1 LTQGNRIVE
10 SLFNVYKYLYKSFLL
25 NIKITMKKINYFVLP
40 LLLFSLVAQTDNSI
54 PAEHLACYPNSY
66 QISMSPDGKYLAI
79 VGPPRANV
87 CDIEPDLRKYVEE
100 DYRGGQL
107 NLFDLKTGKIKTLTS
122 GTGNGSVSN
131 VRWVNNNRLVFNTNP
146 TNSSA
151 KTLSG
156 FAMWGMNLDGSKKR
170 KLWEATVKY
179 DSGFGGLIEP
189 VVTSLLREDD
199 DHIMVRVN
207 DRRSSVYDYYKL
219 NVNNGSKKR
228 IAIGPD
234 LEKGEWTADIVTNNG
249 YPVAQ
254 ISNFE
259 DTWRLW
265 RYNKDDDNWD
275 IHYSNKCQEPTFFP
289 LSTTGENNEL
299 WLVAGQDVSKSK
311 VFNEENDKSKVFVYD
326 PDKRTFDL
334 LFEDDRYDIAGP
346 VGGCRTASGNVSV
359 DSTTLELLSVNYYAE
374 KPVRLF
380 FDEEYGQDYNQLA
393 STFPDDVVRIVTSNT
408 DRTKFVIS
416 VSSSTNPGD
425 YYYYDKEFGTL
436 SFLWERM
443 PWIDR
448 TKLSKMQPISYTAR
462 DGLEIS
468 GYLTIPVNSDGKNLP
483 MVVHPHGGPNA
494 RDFYGFNDYV
504 QFLASRGYAVF
515 QMDFRGSTG
524 YGAKHYISANKQFGK
539 TMQDDITDGVNLLIE
554 EGIADPERIAI
565 FGGSYGGYAT
575 MAGLTFTPDLY
586 AAGINFVGVVDLELL
601 QEGSN
606 RNSER
611 FNGFFHELRM
621 EWGDP
626 DDPADRE
633 YIIESS
639 PLQQAHKIKSPVLIV
654 HGAQDNNVKLEHAT
668 KLRDKLK
675 SLGKDYEWYVEPY
688 EGHGFRGEQ
697 STVNFFNVMEDF
709 LERKLN

>member
-1 LTQGNRIVE
+1 
-10 SLFNVYKYLYKSFLL
+10 
-25 NIKITMKKINYFVLP
+25 MKKINYFALP
-40 LLLFSLVAQTDNSI
+40 LLIFSLVAQTDNSI

-100 DYRGGQL
+100 DFRGGQL
-107 NLFDLKTGKIKTLTS
+107 NLFDLKTGKVKTLTS

-156 FAMWGMNLDGSKKR
+156 YAMWGMNLDGSKKR

-179 DSGFGGLIEP
+179 DSGYGGIIEP

-234 LEKGEWTADIVTNNG
+234 LEKSEWTADIVTNNG

-265 RYNKDDDNWD
+265 RYNKEDDNWD

-311 VFNEENDKSKVFVYD
+311 VFNEDNDKSKVFVYD

-393 STFPDDVVRIVTSNT
+393 ATFPDDVVRIVTTNT

-606 RNSER
+606 RNSQR
-611 FNGFFHELRM
+611 FNGFYHELRM

-697 STVNFFNVMEDF
+697 STVNFYNVMEDF
-709 LERKLN
+709 LERKLK

>member
-1 LTQGNRIVE
+1 
-10 SLFNVYKYLYKSFLL
+10 
-25 NIKITMKKINYFVLP
+25 MKKINYFALP

-156 FAMWGMNLDGSKKR
+156 YAMWGMNLDGSKKR

-179 DSGFGGLIEP
+179 DSGYGGIIEP
-189 VVTSLLREDD
+189 VVTSLLREDE
-199 DHIMVRVN
+199 DHIMIRVN

-219 NVNNGSKKR
+219 NINNGSKQR

-234 LEKGEWTADIVTNNG
+234 LEKGEWTDRHITNNG

-254 ISNFE
+254 VSNFE
-259 DTWRLW
+259 DEWRLW
-265 RYNKDDDNWD
+265 KYNEETDNWA

-289 LSTTGENNEL
+289 IGITGENDDL

-311 VFNEENDKSKVFVYD
+311 VFNEDNDKSKVFIYD
-326 PDKRTFDL
+326 PKKRTFDL
-334 LFEDDRYDIAGP
+334 LFEDERYDIAGP

-393 STFPDDVVRIVTSNT
+393 ATFPDDVVRIVTTNS

-448 TKLSKMQPISYTAR
+448 SKLSKMQPITYTAR
-462 DGLEIS
+462 DGLQIS
-468 GYLTIPVNSDGKNLP
+468 GYLTIPVGSDGKNLP

-494 RDFYGFNDYV
+494 RDYYGFNDYV

-606 RNSER
+606 RNSQR
-611 FNGFFHELRM
+611 FNGFYHELRM

>member
-1 LTQGNRIVE
+1 
-10 SLFNVYKYLYKSFLL
+10 
-25 NIKITMKKINYFVLP
+25 MKKRNYFTLP
-40 LLLFSLVAQTDNSI
+40 LVLFSLITQADNSI
-54 PAEHLACYPNSY
+54 PAEHLACYPNGY

-107 NLFDLKTGKIKTLTS
+107 NLFDLRTGKITTLTS
-122 GTGNGSVSN
+122 GTGNGSVANVTWVSN
-131 VRWVNNNRLVFNTNP
+131 ERLVFNTNP

-151 KTLSG
+151 KTLSAY
-156 FAMWGMNLDGSKKR
+156 AMWGMNIDGSKKR

>member
-1 LTQGNRIVE
+1 MI
-10 SLFNVYKYLYKSFLL
+10 
-25 NIKITMKKINYFVLP
+25 
-40 LLLFSLVAQTDNSI
+40 AQSDNSI
-54 PAEHLACYPNSY
+54 PAEHLACYPNGY

-87 CDIEPDLRKYVEE
+87 CDIEPDLRKYVED

-107 NLFDLKTGKIKTLTS
+107 NLFDLKTGKITTLTT
-122 GTGNGSVSN
+122 GTGNGSVAN
-131 VRWVNNNRLVFNTNP
+131 VTWVTNERLVFNTNP

-151 KTLSG
+151 KTLSAY
-156 FAMWGMNLDGSKKR
+156 AMWGMNIDGSKKR

-254 ISNFE
+254 ISNYE

-265 RYNKDDDNWD
+265 RYNEKDDNWN

-289 LSTTGENNEL
+289 LGTTGENNEL

-326 PDKRTFDL
+326 PNKRTFDL

-393 STFPDDVVRIVTSNT
+393 ATFPDDVVRIVTT
-408 DRTKFVIS
+408 DADRTKFVIS

-448 TKLSKMQPISYTAR
+448 SKLSKMQPISYTAR

-494 RDFYGFNDYV
+494 RDYYGFNDYV

-554 EGIADPERIAI
+554 EGIADPDRIAI

-575 MAGLTFTPDLY
+575 MAGLAFTPDLY

-606 RNSER
+606 RNSQR

-654 HGAQDNNVKLEHAT
+654 HGAQDNNVKLEHAI
-668 KLRDKLK
+668 KLRDRLK
-675 SLGKDYEWYVEPY
+675 SLDKEYEWYVEPY

-697 STVNFFNVMEDF
+697 SNVNFYNVMEDF
-709 LERKLN
+709 LARKLN

>member
-1 LTQGNRIVE
+1 
-10 SLFNVYKYLYKSFLL
+10 
-25 NIKITMKKINYFVLP
+25 MKKRNYFTLP
-40 LLLFSLVAQTDNSI
+40 LVLFSLITQADNSI
-54 PAEHLACYPNSY
+54 PAEHLACYPNGY

-87 CDIEPDLRKYVEE
+87 CDIEPDLRKYVED

-107 NLFDLKTGKIKTLTS
+107 NLFDLRTGKITTLTT
-122 GTGNGSVSN
+122 GTGNGSVANVTWVSN
-131 VRWVNNNRLVFNTNP
+131 ERLVFNTNP

-151 KTLSG
+151 KTLSAY
-156 FAMWGMNLDGSKKR
+156 AMWGMNIDGSKKR

-265 RYNKDDDNWD
+265 RYNKEDDNWD

-393 STFPDDVVRIVTSNT
+393 ATFPDDVVRIVTTNT

-606 RNSER
+606 RNSQR
-611 FNGFFHELRM
+611 FNGFYHELRM

>member
-1 LTQGNRIVE
+1 
-10 SLFNVYKYLYKSFLL
+10 
-25 NIKITMKKINYFVLP
+25 MKKRNYFTLP
-40 LLLFSLVAQTDNSI
+40 LVLFSLITQADNSI
-54 PAEHLACYPNSY
+54 PAEHLACYPNGY

-107 NLFDLKTGKIKTLTS
+107 NLFDLRTGKITTLTS
-122 GTGNGSVSN
+122 GTGNGSVAN
-131 VRWVNNNRLVFNTNP
+131 VTWVNNERLVFNTNP

-151 KTLSG
+151 KTLSAY
-156 FAMWGMNLDGSKKR
+156 AMWGMNIDGSKKR

-179 DSGFGGLIEP
+179 DSGSGGLIEP

-311 VFNEENDKSKVFVYD
+311 VFNEENDKSKVFIYD

-393 STFPDDVVRIVTSNT
+393 STFPDDVVRIVTTNT

>member
-1 LTQGNRIVE
+1 
-10 SLFNVYKYLYKSFLL
+10 
-25 NIKITMKKINYFVLP
+25 MKKRNYFTLP
-40 LLLFSLVAQTDNSI
+40 LVLFSLITQADNSI
-54 PAEHLACYPNSY
+54 PAEHLACYPNGY

-107 NLFDLKTGKIKTLTS
+107 NLFDLRTGKITTLTT
-122 GTGNGSVSN
+122 GTGNGSVANVTWVSN
-131 VRWVNNNRLVFNTNP
+131 ERLVFNTNP

-151 KTLSG
+151 KTLSAY
-156 FAMWGMNLDGSKKR
+156 AMWGMNIDGSKKR

-234 LEKGEWTADIVTNNG
+234 LEKSEWTADIVTNNG
-249 YPVAQ
+249 YPVAL

-265 RYNKDDDNWD
+265 RYNKEDDNWD

-393 STFPDDVVRIVTSNT
+393 STFPDDVVRIVTTNT

-606 RNSER
+606 RNSQR
-611 FNGFFHELRM
+611 FNGFYHELRM

>member
-1 LTQGNRIVE
+1 
-10 SLFNVYKYLYKSFLL
+10 
-25 NIKITMKKINYFVLP
+25 
-40 LLLFSLVAQTDNSI
+40 
-54 PAEHLACYPNSY
+54 
-66 QISMSPDGKYLAI
+66 MSPDGKYLAI

-107 NLFDLKTGKIKTLTS
+107 NLFDLKTGKITTLTS
-122 GTGNGSVSN
+122 GTGNGSVAN
-131 VRWVNNNRLVFNTNP
+131 VTWVTNERLVFNTNP

-151 KTLSG
+151 KTLSAY
-156 FAMWGMNLDGSKKR
+156 AMWGMNIDGSKKR

-265 RYNKDDDNWD
+265 RYNEKDDNWN

-289 LSTTGENNEL
+289 LGTTGENNEL

-311 VFNEENDKSKVFVYD
+311 VFNEDNDKSKVFVYD
-326 PDKRTFDL
+326 PNNRTFDL

-393 STFPDDVVRIVTSNT
+393 ATFPDDVVRIVTT
-408 DRTKFVIS
+408 DADRKKFVIS

-448 TKLSKMQPISYTAR
+448 SKLSKMQPISYTAR

-494 RDFYGFNDYV
+494 RDYYGFNDYV

-554 EGIADPERIAI
+554 EGIADPDRIAI

-575 MAGLTFTPDLY
+575 MAGLAFTPDLY

-606 RNSER
+606 RNSQR

-654 HGAQDNNVKLEHAT
+654 HGAQDNNVKLEHAI
-668 KLRDKLK
+668 KLRDRLK
-675 SLGKDYEWYVEPY
+675 SLDKEYEWYVEPY

-697 STVNFFNVMEDF
+697 SNVNFYNVMEDF
-709 LERKLN
+709 LARKLN

>member
-1 LTQGNRIVE
+1 
-10 SLFNVYKYLYKSFLL
+10 
-25 NIKITMKKINYFVLP
+25 MKKRNYLLLP
-40 LLLFSLVAQTDNSI
+40 LIFISMIAQSDNSI
-54 PAEHLACYPNSY
+54 PAEHLACYPNGY

-107 NLFDLKTGKIKTLTS
+107 NLFDLKTGKITTLTS
-122 GTGNGSVSN
+122 GTGNGSVAN
-131 VRWVNNNRLVFNTNP
+131 VTWVTNERLVFNTNP

-151 KTLSG
+151 KTLSAY
-156 FAMWGMNLDGSKKR
+156 AMWGMNIDGSKKR

-254 ISNFE
+254 ISNYE

-265 RYNKDDDNWD
+265 RYNEKDDNWN

-289 LSTTGENNEL
+289 LGTTGENNEL

-326 PDKRTFDL
+326 PNKRSFDL

-393 STFPDDVVRIVTSNT
+393 ATFPDDVVRIVTT
-408 DRTKFVIS
+408 DADRTKFVIS

-448 TKLSKMQPISYTAR
+448 SKLSKMQPISYTAR

-494 RDFYGFNDYV
+494 RDYYGFNDYV

-554 EGIADPERIAI
+554 EGIADPDRIAI

-575 MAGLTFTPDLY
+575 MAGLAFTPDLY

-606 RNSER
+606 RNSQR

-654 HGAQDNNVKLEHAT
+654 HGAQDNNVKLEHAI
-668 KLRDKLK
+668 KA
-675 SLGKDYEWYVEPY
+675 
-688 EGHGFRGEQ
+688 
-697 STVNFFNVMEDF
+697 
-709 LERKLN
+709 

>member
-1 LTQGNRIVE
+1 
-10 SLFNVYKYLYKSFLL
+10 
-25 NIKITMKKINYFVLP
+25 MKKINYFALP
-40 LLLFSLVAQTDNSI
+40 LLIFSLVAQTDNSI

-100 DYRGGQL
+100 DFRGGQL

-156 FAMWGMNLDGSKKR
+156 YAMWGMNLDGSKKR

-179 DSGFGGLIEP
+179 DSGYGGIIEP

-234 LEKGEWTADIVTNNG
+234 LEKSEWTADIVTNNG

-265 RYNKDDDNWD
+265 RYDKEDDNWD

-393 STFPDDVVRIVTSNT
+393 ATFPDDVVRIVTTNT

-539 TMQDDITDGVNLLIE
+539 TMQDDITDGVNLLIQ

-606 RNSER
+606 RNSQR
-611 FNGFFHELRM
+611 FNGFYHELRM

-697 STVNFFNVMEDF
+697 STVNFYNVMEDF

>member
-1 LTQGNRIVE
+1 
-10 SLFNVYKYLYKSFLL
+10 
-25 NIKITMKKINYFVLP
+25 
-40 LLLFSLVAQTDNSI
+40 
-54 PAEHLACYPNSY
+54 
-66 QISMSPDGKYLAI
+66 MSPDGKYLAI

-107 NLFDLKTGKIKTLTS
+107 NLFDLKTGKITTLTS
-122 GTGNGSVSN
+122 GTGNGSVAN
-131 VRWVNNNRLVFNTNP
+131 VTWVTNERLVFNTNP

-151 KTLSG
+151 KTLSAY
-156 FAMWGMNLDGSKKR
+156 AMWGMNIDGSKKR

-265 RYNKDDDNWD
+265 RYNEKDDNWN

-289 LSTTGENNEL
+289 LGTTGENNEL

-311 VFNEENDKSKVFVYD
+311 VFNEDNDKSKVFVYD

-393 STFPDDVVRIVTSNT
+393 ATFPDDVVRIVTT
-408 DRTKFVIS
+408 DADRTKFVIS

-448 TKLSKMQPISYTAR
+448 SKLSKMQPISYTAR

-494 RDFYGFNDYV
+494 RDYYGFNDYV

-554 EGIADPERIAI
+554 EGIADPNRIAI

-575 MAGLTFTPDLY
+575 MAGLAFTPDLY

-606 RNSER
+606 RNSQR

-654 HGAQDNNVKLEHAT
+654 HGAQDNNVKLEHAI
-668 KLRDKLK
+668 KLRDRLK
-675 SLGKDYEWYVEPY
+675 SLDKEYEWYVEPY

-697 STVNFFNVMEDF
+697 SNVNFYNVMEDF
-709 LERKLN
+709 LARKLN

>member
-1 LTQGNRIVE
+1 
-10 SLFNVYKYLYKSFLL
+10 
-25 NIKITMKKINYFVLP
+25 MKKRNYFTLP
-40 LLLFSLVAQTDNSI
+40 LVLFSLLTQADSSI
-54 PAEHLACYPNSY
+54 PAEHLACYPNGY

-87 CDIEPDLRKYVEE
+87 CDIEPDLRKYVED

-107 NLFDLKTGKIKTLTS
+107 NLFDLRTGKITTLTT
-122 GTGNGSVSN
+122 GTGNGSVANVTWVSN
-131 VRWVNNNRLVFNTNP
+131 ERLVFNTNP

-151 KTLSG
+151 KTLSAY
-156 FAMWGMNLDGSKKR
+156 AMWGMNIDGSKKR

-234 LEKGEWTADIVTNNG
+234 LEKSEWTADIVTNNG

-265 RYNKDDDNWD
+265 RYNKEEDNWD

-393 STFPDDVVRIVTSNT
+393 ATFPDDVVRIVTTNT

-606 RNSER
+606 RNSQR
-611 FNGFFHELRM
+611 FNGFYHELRM

-697 STVNFFNVMEDF
+697 STVNFYNVMEDF

>member
-1 LTQGNRIVE
+1 
-10 SLFNVYKYLYKSFLL
+10 
-25 NIKITMKKINYFVLP
+25 MKKRNYFTLP
-40 LLLFSLVAQTDNSI
+40 LVLFSLITQADNSI
-54 PAEHLACYPNSY
+54 PAEHLACYPNGY

-107 NLFDLKTGKIKTLTS
+107 NLFDLRTGKITTLTS
-122 GTGNGSVSN
+122 GTGNGSVAN
-131 VRWVNNNRLVFNTNP
+131 VTWVNNERLVFNTNP

-151 KTLSG
+151 KTLSAY
-156 FAMWGMNLDGSKKR
+156 AMWGMNIDGSKKR

-234 LEKGEWTADIVTNNG
+234 LEKSEWTADIVTNNG

-265 RYNKDDDNWD
+265 RYNKEDDNWD

-326 PDKRTFDL
+326 PDERTFDL

-393 STFPDDVVRIVTSNT
+393 ATFPDDVVRIVTTNT

>member
-1 LTQGNRIVE
+1 
-10 SLFNVYKYLYKSFLL
+10 
-25 NIKITMKKINYFVLP
+25 
-40 LLLFSLVAQTDNSI
+40 
-54 PAEHLACYPNSY
+54 
-66 QISMSPDGKYLAI
+66 MSPDGKYLAI

-107 NLFDLKTGKIKTLTS
+107 NLFDLKTGKITTLTS
-122 GTGNGSVSN
+122 GTGNGSVAN
-131 VRWVNNNRLVFNTNP
+131 VTWVTNERLVFNTNP

-151 KTLSG
+151 KTLSAY
-156 FAMWGMNLDGSKKR
+156 AMWGMNIDGSKKR

-265 RYNKDDDNWD
+265 RYNEKDDNWN

-289 LSTTGENNEL
+289 LGTTGENNEL

-311 VFNEENDKSKVFVYD
+311 VFNEDNDKSKVFVYD

-380 FDEEYGQDYNQLA
+380 FDEEYGQDYKQLA
-393 STFPDDVVRIVTSNT
+393 ATFPDDVVRIVTT
-408 DRTKFVIS
+408 DADRTKFVIS

-448 TKLSKMQPISYTAR
+448 SKLSKMQPISYTAR

-494 RDFYGFNDYV
+494 RDYYGFNDYV

-554 EGIADPERIAI
+554 EGIADPNRIAI

-575 MAGLTFTPDLY
+575 MAGLAFTPDLY

-606 RNSER
+606 RNSQR

-654 HGAQDNNVKLEHAT
+654 HGAQDNNVKLEHAI
-668 KLRDKLK
+668 KLRDRLK
-675 SLGKDYEWYVEPY
+675 SLDKEYEWYVEPY

-697 STVNFFNVMEDF
+697 SNVNFYNVMEDF
-709 LERKLN
+709 LARKLN

>member
-1 LTQGNRIVE
+1 
-10 SLFNVYKYLYKSFLL
+10 
-25 NIKITMKKINYFVLP
+25 MKKRNYLLLP
-40 LLLFSLVAQTDNSI
+40 LIFISMIAHADNSI
-54 PAEHLACYPNSY
+54 PAEHLACYPNGY

-107 NLFDLKTGKIKTLTS
+107 NLFDLKTGKITTLTS
-122 GTGNGSVSN
+122 GTGNGSVAN
-131 VRWVNNNRLVFNTNP
+131 VTWVTNERLVFNTNP

-151 KTLSG
+151 KTLSAY
-156 FAMWGMNLDGSKKR
+156 AMWGMNIDGSKKR

-265 RYNKDDDNWD
+265 RYNEKDDNWN

-289 LSTTGENNEL
+289 LGTTGENNEL

-311 VFNEENDKSKVFVYD
+311 VFNEDNDKSKVFVYD

-393 STFPDDVVRIVTSNT
+393 ATFPDDVVRIVTT
-408 DRTKFVIS
+408 DADRTKFVIS

-448 TKLSKMQPISYTAR
+448 SKLSKMQPISYTAR

-494 RDFYGFNDYV
+494 RDYYGFNDYV

-554 EGIADPERIAI
+554 EGIADPNRIAI

-575 MAGLTFTPDLY
+575 MAGLAFTPDLY

-606 RNSER
+606 RNSQR

-654 HGAQDNNVKLEHAT
+654 HGAQDNNVKLEHAI
-668 KLRDKLK
+668 KLRDRLK
-675 SLGKDYEWYVEPY
+675 SLDKEYEWYVEPY

-697 STVNFFNVMEDF
+697 SNVNFYNVMEDF
-709 LERKLN
+709 LARKLN

>member
-1 LTQGNRIVE
+1 
-10 SLFNVYKYLYKSFLL
+10 
-25 NIKITMKKINYFVLP
+25 MKKRNYFTLP
-40 LLLFSLVAQTDNSI
+40 LVLFSLITQADNSI
-54 PAEHLACYPNSY
+54 PAEHLACYPNGY

-107 NLFDLKTGKIKTLTS
+107 NLFDLRTGKITTLTS
-122 GTGNGSVSN
+122 GTGNGSVAN
-131 VRWVNNNRLVFNTNP
+131 VTWVNNERLVFNTNP

-151 KTLSG
+151 KTLSAY
-156 FAMWGMNLDGSKKR
+156 AMWGMNIDGSKKR

-311 VFNEENDKSKVFVYD
+311 VFNEENDKSKVFIYD

-393 STFPDDVVRIVTSNT
+393 STFPDDVVRIVTTNT

>member
-1 LTQGNRIVE
+1 
-10 SLFNVYKYLYKSFLL
+10 
-25 NIKITMKKINYFVLP
+25 MKKRNYFTLP
-40 LLLFSLVAQTDNSI
+40 LVLFSLITQADNSI
-54 PAEHLACYPNSY
+54 PAEHLACYPNGY

-107 NLFDLKTGKIKTLTS
+107 NLFDLRTGKITTLTS
-122 GTGNGSVSN
+122 GTGNGSVANVTWVSN
-131 VRWVNNNRLVFNTNP
+131 ERLVFNTNP

-151 KTLSG
+151 KTLSAY
-156 FAMWGMNLDGSKKR
+156 AMWGMNIDGSKKR

-207 DRRSSVYDYYKL
+207 DRRSAVYDYYKL

-393 STFPDDVVRIVTSNT
+393 STFPDDVVRIVTTNT

-504 QFLASRGYAVF
+504 QFLASRGYAVL

>member
-1 LTQGNRIVE
+1 
-10 SLFNVYKYLYKSFLL
+10 
-25 NIKITMKKINYFVLP
+25 MKKRNYLLLP
-40 LLLFSLVAQTDNSI
+40 LIFISLIAHADNSI
-54 PAEHLACYPNSY
+54 PAEHLACYPNGY

-107 NLFDLKTGKIKTLTS
+107 NLFDLKTGKITTLTS
-122 GTGNGSVSN
+122 GTGNGSVAN
-131 VRWVNNNRLVFNTNP
+131 VTWVNNERLVFNTNP

-151 KTLSG
+151 KTLSAY
-156 FAMWGMNLDGSKKR
+156 AMWGMNIDGSKKR
-170 KLWEATVKY
+170 KLWEASVKY

-219 NVNNGSKKR
+219 NINNGSKKR

-254 ISNFE
+254 ITNYE

-265 RYNKDDDNWD
+265 RYNEKDDNWN

-289 LSTTGENNEL
+289 LGTTGENNEL
-299 WLVAGQDVSKSK
+299 WLVAGQDISKSK

-326 PDKRTFDL
+326 PDKRSFDL

-393 STFPDDVVRIVTSNT
+393 ATFPDDVVRIVTT
-408 DRTKFVIS
+408 DADRTKFVIS

-448 TKLSKMQPISYTAR
+448 SKLSKMQPITYTAR

-494 RDFYGFNDYV
+494 RDYYGFNDYV
-504 QFLASRGYAVF
+504 QFLASRGYVVF

-554 EGIADPERIAI
+554 EGIADPDRIAI

-575 MAGLTFTPDLY
+575 MAGLAFTPDLY

-606 RNSER
+606 RNSQR

-654 HGAQDNNVKLEHAT
+654 HGAQDNNVKLEHAI
-668 KLRDKLK
+668 KLRDRLK
-675 SLGKDYEWYVEPY
+675 SLDKEYEWYVEPY

-697 STVNFFNVMEDF
+697 SNVNFYNVMEDF
-709 LERKLN
+709 LARKLN

>member
-1 LTQGNRIVE
+1 
-10 SLFNVYKYLYKSFLL
+10 
-25 NIKITMKKINYFVLP
+25 MKKINYFALP
-40 LLLFSLVAQTDNSI
+40 LLIFSLVAQTDNSI

-100 DYRGGQL
+100 DFRGGQL

-156 FAMWGMNLDGSKKR
+156 YAMWGMNLDGSKKR

-179 DSGFGGLIEP
+179 DSGYGGIIEP

-234 LEKGEWTADIVTNNG
+234 LEKSEWTADIVTNNG

-265 RYNKDDDNWD
+265 RYNKEDDNWD

-311 VFNEENDKSKVFVYD
+311 VFNEDNDKSKVFVYD

-393 STFPDDVVRIVTSNT
+393 ATFPDDVVRIVTTNT

-606 RNSER
+606 RNSQR
-611 FNGFFHELRM
+611 FNGFYHELRM

-697 STVNFFNVMEDF
+697 STVNFYNVMEDF
-709 LERKLN
+709 LERKLK

>member
-1 LTQGNRIVE
+1 LTQRNRIVE
-10 SLFNVYKYLYKSFLL
+10 SFLNAYKYCYKSFLL
-25 NIKITMKKINYFVLP
+25 NIKITMKKINYFALP

-66 QISMSPDGKYLAI
+66 QISMSPNGKYLAI

-107 NLFDLKTGKIKTLTS
+107 NLFDLRTGKITTLTS
-122 GTGNGSVSN
+122 GTGNGSVAN
-131 VRWVNNNRLVFNTNP
+131 VTWVNNERLVFNTNP

-151 KTLSG
+151 KTLSAY
-156 FAMWGMNLDGSKKR
+156 AMWGMNIDGSKKR

-311 VFNEENDKSKVFVYD
+311 VFNEENDKSKVFIYD

-393 STFPDDVVRIVTSNT
+393 STFPDDVVRIVTTNT

>member
-1 LTQGNRIVE
+1 
-10 SLFNVYKYLYKSFLL
+10 
-25 NIKITMKKINYFVLP
+25 MKKRNYFTLP
-40 LLLFSLVAQTDNSI
+40 LVLFSLLTHADSSI
-54 PAEHLACYPNSY
+54 PAEHLACYPNGY

-87 CDIEPDLRKYVEE
+87 CDIEPDLRKYVED

-107 NLFDLKTGKIKTLTS
+107 NLFDLRTGKITTLTT
-122 GTGNGSVSN
+122 GTGNGSVANVTWVSN
-131 VRWVNNNRLVFNTNP
+131 ERLVFNTNP

-151 KTLSG
+151 KTLSAY
-156 FAMWGMNLDGSKKR
+156 AMWGMNIDGSKKR

-234 LEKGEWTADIVTNNG
+234 LEKSEWTADIVTNNG

-265 RYNKDDDNWD
+265 RYNKEDDNWD

-289 LSTTGENNEL
+289 LGTTGENNEL

-393 STFPDDVVRIVTSNT
+393 ATFPDDVVRIVTTNT

-606 RNSER
+606 RNSQR
-611 FNGFFHELRM
+611 FNGFYHELRM

>member
-1 LTQGNRIVE
+1 
-10 SLFNVYKYLYKSFLL
+10 
-25 NIKITMKKINYFVLP
+25 MKKRNYFTLP
-40 LLLFSLVAQTDNSI
+40 LVLFSLITQADNSI
-54 PAEHLACYPNSY
+54 PAEHLACYPNGY

-107 NLFDLKTGKIKTLTS
+107 NLFDLRTGKITTLTS
-122 GTGNGSVSN
+122 GTGNGSVAN
-131 VRWVNNNRLVFNTNP
+131 VTWVNNERLVFNTNP

-151 KTLSG
+151 KTLSAY
-156 FAMWGMNLDGSKKR
+156 AMWGMNIDGSKKR

-393 STFPDDVVRIVTSNT
+393 STFPDDVVRIVTTNT

>member
-1 LTQGNRIVE
+1 
-10 SLFNVYKYLYKSFLL
+10 
-25 NIKITMKKINYFVLP
+25 MKKRNYFTLP
-40 LLLFSLVAQTDNSI
+40 LVLFSLITQADNSI
-54 PAEHLACYPNSY
+54 PAEHLACYPNGY

-107 NLFDLKTGKIKTLTS
+107 NLFDLRTGKITTLTS
-122 GTGNGSVSN
+122 GTGNGSVAN
-131 VRWVNNNRLVFNTNP
+131 VTWVNNERLVFNTNP

-151 KTLSG
+151 KTLSAY
-156 FAMWGMNLDGSKKR
+156 AMWGMNIDGSKKR

-311 VFNEENDKSKVFVYD
+311 VFNEENDKSKVFIYD

-393 STFPDDVVRIVTSNT
+393 STFPDDVVRIVTTNT

-633 YIIESS
+633 YIIASS

>member
-1 LTQGNRIVE
+1 
-10 SLFNVYKYLYKSFLL
+10 
-25 NIKITMKKINYFVLP
+25 MKKRNYFTLP
-40 LLLFSLVAQTDNSI
+40 LVLFSLITQADNSI
-54 PAEHLACYPNSY
+54 PAEHLACYPNGY

-87 CDIEPDLRKYVEE
+87 CDIEPDLRKYVED

-107 NLFDLKTGKIKTLTS
+107 NLFDLRTGKITTLTT
-122 GTGNGSVSN
+122 GTGNGSVANVTWVSN
-131 VRWVNNNRLVFNTNP
+131 ERLVFNTNP

-151 KTLSG
+151 KTLSAY
-156 FAMWGMNLDGSKKR
+156 AMWGMNIDGSKKR

-234 LEKGEWTADIVTNNG
+234 LEKSEWTADIVTNNG

-265 RYNKDDDNWD
+265 RYNKEDDNWD

-334 LFEDDRYDIAGP
+334 LFEDDGYDIAGP

-393 STFPDDVVRIVTSNT
+393 ATFPDDVVRIVTTNT

-606 RNSER
+606 RNSQR
-611 FNGFFHELRM
+611 FNGFYHELRM

-697 STVNFFNVMEDF
+697 STVNFYNVMEDF

>member
-1 LTQGNRIVE
+1 
-10 SLFNVYKYLYKSFLL
+10 
-25 NIKITMKKINYFVLP
+25 MKKRNYLLLP
-40 LLLFSLVAQTDNSI
+40 LIFISMIAHADNSI
-54 PAEHLACYPNSY
+54 PAEHLACYPNGY

-107 NLFDLKTGKIKTLTS
+107 NLFDLKTGKITTLTS
-122 GTGNGSVSN
+122 GTGNGSVAN
-131 VRWVNNNRLVFNTNP
+131 VTWVTNERLVFNTNP

-151 KTLSG
+151 KTLSAY
-156 FAMWGMNLDGSKKR
+156 AMWGMNIDGSKKR
-170 KLWEATVKY
+170 KLWEASVKY

-254 ISNFE
+254 ISNYE

-265 RYNKDDDNWD
+265 RYNEKDDNWN

-289 LSTTGENNEL
+289 LGTTGENNEL

-326 PDKRTFDL
+326 PNKRTFDL

-393 STFPDDVVRIVTSNT
+393 ATFPDDVVRIVTT
-408 DRTKFVIS
+408 DADRTKFVIS

-448 TKLSKMQPISYTAR
+448 SKLSKMQPISYTAR

-494 RDFYGFNDYV
+494 RDYYGFNDYV

-554 EGIADPERIAI
+554 EGIADPDRIAI

-575 MAGLTFTPDLY
+575 MAGLAFTPDLY

-606 RNSER
+606 RNSQR

-654 HGAQDNNVKLEHAT
+654 HGAQDNNVKLEHAI
-668 KLRDKLK
+668 KLRDRLK
-675 SLGKDYEWYVEPY
+675 SLDKEYEWYVEPY

-697 STVNFFNVMEDF
+697 SNVNFYNVMEDF
-709 LERKLN
+709 LARKLN

>member
-1 LTQGNRIVE
+1 
-10 SLFNVYKYLYKSFLL
+10 
-25 NIKITMKKINYFVLP
+25 MKKINYFALP
-40 LLLFSLVAQTDNSI
+40 LLIFSLVAQTDNSI

-100 DYRGGQL
+100 DFRGGQL

-156 FAMWGMNLDGSKKR
+156 YAMWGMNLDGSKKR

-179 DSGFGGLIEP
+179 DSGYGGIIEP

-234 LEKGEWTADIVTNNG
+234 LEKSEWTADIVTNNG

-265 RYNKDDDNWD
+265 RYNKEDDNWD

-393 STFPDDVVRIVTSNT
+393 ATFPDDVVRIVTTNT

-539 TMQDDITDGVNLLIE
+539 TMQDDITDGVNLLIQ

-606 RNSER
+606 RNSQR
-611 FNGFFHELRM
+611 FNGFYHELRM

-697 STVNFFNVMEDF
+697 STVNFYNVMEDF

>member
-1 LTQGNRIVE
+1 
-10 SLFNVYKYLYKSFLL
+10 
-25 NIKITMKKINYFVLP
+25 MKKINYFALP
-40 LLLFSLVAQTDNSI
+40 LLIFSLVAQTDNSI

-100 DYRGGQL
+100 DFRGGQL

-156 FAMWGMNLDGSKKR
+156 YAMWGMNLDGSKKR

-179 DSGFGGLIEP
+179 DSGYGGIIEP

-265 RYNKDDDNWD
+265 RYNKEDDNWD

-311 VFNEENDKSKVFVYD
+311 VFNEDNDKSKVFVYD

-393 STFPDDVVRIVTSNT
+393 ATFPDDVVRIVTTNT

-606 RNSER
+606 RNSQR
-611 FNGFFHELRM
+611 FNGFYHELRM

-697 STVNFFNVMEDF
+697 STVNFYNVMEDF
-709 LERKLN
+709 LERKLK

>member
-1 LTQGNRIVE
+1 MTQRNRIVE
-10 SLFNVYKYLYKSFLL
+10 SFLNAYKYCYKSFLL
-25 NIKITMKKINYFVLP
+25 NIKITMKKINYFALP

-66 QISMSPDGKYLAI
+66 QISMSPNGKYLAI

-107 NLFDLKTGKIKTLTS
+107 NLFDLRTGKITTLTS
-122 GTGNGSVSN
+122 GTGNGSVAN
-131 VRWVNNNRLVFNTNP
+131 VTWVNNERLVFNTNP

-151 KTLSG
+151 KTLSAY
-156 FAMWGMNLDGSKKR
+156 AMWGMNIDGSKKR

-311 VFNEENDKSKVFVYD
+311 VFNEENDKSKVFIYD

-393 STFPDDVVRIVTSNT
+393 STFPDDVVRIVTTNT

>member
-1 LTQGNRIVE
+1 
-10 SLFNVYKYLYKSFLL
+10 
-25 NIKITMKKINYFVLP
+25 
-40 LLLFSLVAQTDNSI
+40 
-54 PAEHLACYPNSY
+54 
-66 QISMSPDGKYLAI
+66 MSPDGKYLAI

-107 NLFDLKTGKIKTLTS
+107 NLFDLKTGKITTLTS
-122 GTGNGSVSN
+122 GTGNGSVAN
-131 VRWVNNNRLVFNTNP
+131 VTWVTNERLVFNTNP

-151 KTLSG
+151 KTLSAY
-156 FAMWGMNLDGSKKR
+156 AMWGMNIDGSKKR

-265 RYNKDDDNWD
+265 RYNEKDDNWN

-289 LSTTGENNEL
+289 LGTTGENNEL
-299 WLVAGQDVSKSK
+299 WLVAGQDVNKSK
-311 VFNEENDKSKVFVYD
+311 VFNEDNDKSKVFVYD

-393 STFPDDVVRIVTSNT
+393 ATFPDDVVRIVTT
-408 DRTKFVIS
+408 DADRKKFVIS

-448 TKLSKMQPISYTAR
+448 SKLSKMQPISYTAR

-494 RDFYGFNDYV
+494 RDYYGFNDYV

-554 EGIADPERIAI
+554 EGIADPDRIAI

-575 MAGLTFTPDLY
+575 MAGLAFTPDLY

-606 RNSER
+606 RNSQR

-654 HGAQDNNVKLEHAT
+654 HGAQDNNVKLEHAI

-675 SLGKDYEWYVEPY
+675 SLDKEYEWYVEPY

-697 STVNFFNVMEDF
+697 SNVNFYNVMEDF
-709 LERKLN
+709 LARKLN

>member
-1 LTQGNRIVE
+1 
-10 SLFNVYKYLYKSFLL
+10 
-25 NIKITMKKINYFVLP
+25 MKKINYFTLP
-40 LLLFSLVAQTDNSI
+40 LLLVSLVAQSDNSI
-54 PAEHLACYPNSY
+54 PAEHLACYANSY

-87 CDIEPDLRKYVEE
+87 CDIEPDLRKYVE
-100 DYRGGQL
+100 DDWRGGQL

-131 VRWVNNNRLVFNTNP
+131 VRWVNNDRLVFNTNP

-156 FAMWGMNLDGSKKR
+156 YAMWGMNLDGSKKR

-179 DSGFGGLIEP
+179 DSGYGGIIEP

-199 DHIMVRVN
+199 DHIMIRVN

-219 NVNNGSKKR
+219 NINNGSKTR

-234 LEKGEWTADIVTNNG
+234 LEKGEWTDRHITNNG

-259 DTWRLW
+259 DRWRLW
-265 RYNKDDDNWD
+265 KYNKEDDNWT
-275 IHYSNKCQEPTFFP
+275 IHYTNRCQEPTFFP
-289 LSTTGENNEL
+289 IGITGENDEL

-311 VFNEENDKSKVFVYD
+311 VFNEDNDKSKIFIYD
-326 PDKRTFDL
+326 PEKRTFDL

-380 FDEEYGQDYNQLA
+380 FNEEYGQDYNQLA
-393 STFPDDVVRIVTSNT
+393 ATFPDDVVRIVTTNS
-408 DRTKFVIS
+408 DRTKFVIN

-448 TKLSKMQPISYTAR
+448 SKLSKMQPITYTAR
-462 DGLEIS
+462 DGLQIS
-468 GYLTIPVNSDGKNLP
+468 GYLTIPVGSNGKNLP

-494 RDFYGFNDYV
+494 RDYYGFNDYV

-539 TMQDDITDGVNLLIE
+539 TMQDDITDGVNLLIQ

-611 FNGFFHELRM
+611 FNGFYHELRM

-626 DDPADRE
+626 DDPADKE

-639 PLQQAHKIKSPVLIV
+639 PLQQAHNIKSPVLIV
-654 HGAQDNNVKLEHAT
+654 HGAQDGNVKLEHAT

-675 SLGKDYEWYVEPY
+675 SLGKEYEWYVEPY

>member
-1 LTQGNRIVE
+1 
-10 SLFNVYKYLYKSFLL
+10 
-25 NIKITMKKINYFVLP
+25 MKKRNYFTLP
-40 LLLFSLVAQTDNSI
+40 LVLFSLLTHADSSI
-54 PAEHLACYPNSY
+54 PAEHLACYPNGY

-107 NLFDLKTGKIKTLTS
+107 NLFDLRTGKITTLTT
-122 GTGNGSVSN
+122 GTGNGSVANVTWVSN
-131 VRWVNNNRLVFNTNP
+131 ERLVFNTNP

-151 KTLSG
+151 KTLSAY
-156 FAMWGMNLDGSKKR
+156 AMWGMNIDGSKKR

-234 LEKGEWTADIVTNNG
+234 LEKSEWTADIVTNNG

-265 RYNKDDDNWD
+265 RYNKEDDNWD

-393 STFPDDVVRIVTSNT
+393 ATFPDDVVRIVTTNT

-606 RNSER
+606 RNSQR
-611 FNGFFHELRM
+611 FNGFYHELRM

>member
-1 LTQGNRIVE
+1 
-10 SLFNVYKYLYKSFLL
+10 
-25 NIKITMKKINYFVLP
+25 MKKINYFVLP

-189 VVTSLLREDD
+189 IVTSLLREDD

>member
-1 LTQGNRIVE
+1 
-10 SLFNVYKYLYKSFLL
+10 
-25 NIKITMKKINYFVLP
+25 MKKRNYFTLP
-40 LLLFSLVAQTDNSI
+40 LVLFSLITQADNSI
-54 PAEHLACYPNSY
+54 PAEHLACYPNGY

-87 CDIEPDLRKYVEE
+87 CDIEPDLRKYVED

-107 NLFDLKTGKIKTLTS
+107 NLFDLRTGKITTLTS
-122 GTGNGSVSN
+122 GTGNGSVAN
-131 VRWVNNNRLVFNTNP
+131 VTWVNNERLVFNTNP

-151 KTLSG
+151 KTLSAY
-156 FAMWGMNLDGSKKR
+156 AMWGMNIDGSKKR

-311 VFNEENDKSKVFVYD
+311 VFNEENDKSKVFIYD

-393 STFPDDVVRIVTSNT
+393 STFPDDVVRIVTTNT